1 MHILPKMLSSCTW
14 QNQIC
19 WNLRVWLVAKWA
31 CNKMKLLLG
40 LAVRLLQ
47 QDEVVAWFS
56 REAACNKKKLLLG
69 LAERL
74 LDDGIK

>member
-1 MHILPKMLSSCTW
+1 MLSSCTW
-14 QNQIC
+14 QNHIC

-31 CNKMKLLLG
+31 CNKMKLLL

-56 REAACNKKKLLLG
+56 RKVLYQDEVAAWFRG
-69 LAERL
+69 EVPR
-74 LDDGIK
+74 